1 MVKYRMKRKVLFCV
15 IIVLTLVVIGGLAY
29 KVEMLKSQN
38 EDLKAENTRLSDR
51 NDMLRR
57 QLRREITR
65 EDDLRDGGSCPVC
78 GSDSVRRNLYGA
90 IYRNCVICE
99 WSKRYVCQKC
109 RYKWGVESK
118 LTNESPQALRRF

>member
-1 MVKYRMKRKVLFCV
+1 MKKKILISVV
-15 IIVLTLVVIGGLAY
+15 IVLTLVVIGSLAY
-29 KVEMLKSQN
+29 KVTMLKSQN
-38 EDLKAENTRLSDR
+38 EDLRAENIRLSNR
-51 NDMLRR
+51 NDILRR

-78 GSDSVRRNLYGA
+78 RSDSVRRINYGA
-90 IYRNCVICE
+90 IYGNCVIYE

-118 LTNESPQALRRF
+118 LMQ